1 MSVFQADLSCV
12 AQGRSSTSQGS
23 SRAAAKHGQRLC
35 QEAVGDQPGADEK
48 VHRHHRRRQR
58 TSASLSHVGLPP
70 CRLRARRV
78 RTQALYIAYRV
89 AYLWSTFSG
98 WHIAGYSILLLVYAV
113 CYFMLSRA
121 AAPTYK
127 PLNEGGALV
136 SGGSDL
142 SQGGV
147 IEYTW
152 DMLYTTIFVHLT
164 TGFISDLFWLLYLL
178 PPCIGFYFLWT
189 QVIYPWIRCAAH
201 GRCAR
206 ARAGSNAGALPLS
219 RALSLSAHAPHLS
232 ARSLP
237 LPLLLRLQ
245 RV

>member
-1 MSVFQADLSCV
+1 MANDSAKKLLATNQALMKKYT
-12 AQGRSSTSQGS
+12 AII
-23 SRAAAKHGQRLC
+23 
-35 QEAVGDQPGADEK
+35 VGAN
-48 VHRHHRRRQR
+48 
-58 TSASLSHVGLPP
+58 
-70 CRLRARRV
+70 
-78 RTQALYIAYRV
+78 ALYIAYRV

-147 IEYTW
+147 LEYTW
-152 DMLYTTIFVHLT
+152 DMLYTTIFVQLT

-189 QVIYPWIRCAAH
+189 QVIYPWISKPEEPTEPMAQEKQKAKVKY
-201 GRCAR
+201 GKAR
-206 ARAGSNAGALPLS
+206 
-219 RALSLSAHAPHLS
+219 
-232 ARSLP
+232 
-237 LPLLLRLQ
+237 
-245 RV
+245 